1 MIGVYD
7 YTVILTYLSLISGV
21 FGIIF
26 TVTGTGHP
34 LLGTFFLLVS
44 GILDAFDGK
53 VARLKKNRTDFEK
66 NFGIQIDSLTDLI
79 CFGVLPVSIGIAQLR
94 ISGIFIEIVKR
105 KDYEGPWGILVMLL
119 VISVFYIMAAMTR
132 LAYFN
137 STVADREAERKA
149 SGKTYFVGV
158 PVTTAALVFPL
169 IMVIHLFGKW
179 DLTIVYFLM
188 MLIVAIAFVAN
199 IKVRKPG
206 KAGLIVMICIGLAEF
221 IACIMAFFLRS

>member
-21 FGIIF
+21 LGIIF

-137 STVADREAERKA
+137 STVADREEERKA

-206 KAGLIVMICIGLAEF
+206 KVGLIVMICIGLAEF